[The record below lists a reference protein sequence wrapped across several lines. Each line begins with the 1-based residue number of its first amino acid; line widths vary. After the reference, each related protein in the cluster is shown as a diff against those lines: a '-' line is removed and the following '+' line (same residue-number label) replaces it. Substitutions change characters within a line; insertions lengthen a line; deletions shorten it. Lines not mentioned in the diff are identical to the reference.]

1 MITGPLRG
9 KIDKLWEEFWTGG
22 ITNPLTV
29 IEQISFL
36 MFARLLDM
44 RESTEEK
51 KWSRKNPG
59 KPFPGVY
66 FPRSEPHLRWSY
78 LKQEAD
84 AEKVL
89 KIVRDEV
96 FPHLRQLGQAEDM
109 SLNSSSS
116 PRLASAGGEGTVK
129 NTFNQYMKD
138 AALMINKPSLLMSA
152 INMIEALPL
161 TQGDTKG
168 DLYEYLL
175 SKLTTAGINGQFRT
189 PRHIIDLMVDL
200 VLEGNEQE
208 ALSWTVGDPAC
219 GTGGFLVQFMEA
231 LRKHFTSEDGIHVD
245 EETGGKTYTGDL
257 IEPSQWKHIK
267 SQMFHGFDF
276 DVTMLRIAAM
286 NMMLHEIDSP
296 DINYQDTLSTNF
308 TDRKETRR
316 WAENAFDLILA
327 NPPFKGSLDE
337 EDVHKSLTGK
347 VKTKKTEL
355 LFIVLILRMLKL
367 GGRCAIIVPD
377 GVTFGSS
384 KAHKE
389 LRQML
394 IQENQLEAVIKLPS
408 GVFRPYAG
416 VSTAILLFTKGGQT
430 DNVFFFDVQADGKTL
445 DDKRDKIGSDDDWQ
459 DLDVLREAWP
469 KWNGGAGKKH
479 FKDRTANA
487 FFVPQSEIEENAF
500 DLSINRYKQIV
511 HEEEQYDSPKVIIGR
526 LKKLEAEI
534 ASDLEDLEEMLG

>member
-1 MITGPLRG
+1 MITGQLRT
-9 KIDKLWEEFWTGG
+9 KIDRLWAEFWTGG

-51 KWSRKNPG
+51 KWSRKHPG

-66 FPRSEPHLRWSY
+66 FPRGKQHLRWSH

-96 FPHLRQLGQAEDM
+96 FPHFRQLGQEE
-109 SLNSSSS
+109 
-116 PRLASAGGEGTVK
+116 ASTSEGPK

-138 AALMINKPSLLMSA
+138 ATLMINKPSLLMSA

-168 DLYEYLL
+168 DLYEHLL

-208 ALSWTVGDPAC
+208 ALSWTVGDPSC

-231 LRKHFTSEDGIHVD
+231 LRKHFTSEAGIHVD

-257 IEPSQWKHIK
+257 ITPQQWKHIK
-267 SQMFHGFDF
+267 SEMFHGFDF

-286 NMMLHEIDSP
+286 NMMLHEIDTP

-308 TDRKETRR
+308 TDRRETRR
-316 WAENAFDLILA
+316 WAEDAFDLILA

-367 GGRCAIIVPD
+367 GGRCAVIVPD

-394 IQENQLEAVIKLPS
+394 VEEHQLEAVIKLPS

-416 VSTAILLFTKGGQT
+416 VSTAILLFTKGGRT

-445 DDKRDKIGSDDDWQ
+445 DDKREKIGAADDWQ
-459 DLDVLREAWP
+459 DLDVLRESWP
-469 KWNGGAGKKH
+469 RWNGGAGKKH
-479 FKDRTANA
+479 FTDRTAIA
-487 FFVPQSEIEENAF
+487 FCVPKSEIEANGF

-511 HEEEQYDSPKVIIGR
+511 HQEEQYDSPRVIIGR

-534 ASDLEDLEEMLG
+534 ANDLEELEEMLG